1 MPPSDTLFLW
11 KAAKRF
17 SYRAVKLKTR
27 KTFAGGQPQTKASY
41 GGQRN
46 CCAFKLSDWGR
57 LVDIQSIAC
66 NIGLGEN

>member
-1 MPPSDTLFLW
+1 M
-11 KAAKRF
+11 
-17 SYRAVKLKTR
+17 KLKTR
-27 KTFAGGQPQTKASY
+27 KTFAGGQPQTKASD